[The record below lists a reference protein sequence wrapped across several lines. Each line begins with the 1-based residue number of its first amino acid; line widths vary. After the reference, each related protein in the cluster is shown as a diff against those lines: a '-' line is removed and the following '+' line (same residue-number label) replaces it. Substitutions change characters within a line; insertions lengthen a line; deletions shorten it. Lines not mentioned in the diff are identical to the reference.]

1 MNNVLTWEIMKIMSN
16 FVKCFTTGSIKE
28 VYKTDLHDLEMLANN
43 ELNLQNLSHNLLK
56 NPIFFNLLTIYQ
68 IECGQNCYNKAISEN
83 NKPTTISNKN
93 NKNLK

>member
-43 ELNLQNLSHNLLK
+43 ELNL
-56 NPIFFNLLTIYQ
+56 
-68 IECGQNCYNKAISEN
+68 
-83 NKPTTISNKN
+83 
-93 NKNLK
+93 